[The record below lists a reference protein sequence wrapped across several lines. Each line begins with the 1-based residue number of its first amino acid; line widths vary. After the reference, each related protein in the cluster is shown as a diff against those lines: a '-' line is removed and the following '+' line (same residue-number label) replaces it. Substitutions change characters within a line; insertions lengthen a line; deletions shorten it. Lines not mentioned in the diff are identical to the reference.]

1 MLNENLEM
9 HSVKGNTFFELI
21 TESRVTKVRK
31 KRWYVAHV
39 LCITLIYND
48 FIFHRKNEGSRRE
61 SRKGRGRGP
70 GIVYTHVHGK
80 IKETLLIRD
89 LQPALNKNIMLAVT
103 EKLLF

>member
-31 KRWYVAHV
+31 KRWYVAPV

-61 SRKGRGRGP
+61 SRKGRGVVQELSTP
-70 GIVYTHVHGK
+70 MCMV
-80 IKETLLIRD
+80 
-89 LQPALNKNIMLAVT
+89 
-103 EKLLF
+103 KLKKYY